1 MATTTFEDEGA
12 RGTLTFRM
20 AGTTGTLTPKSTEGV
35 PKEGVEMSSMADS
48 QARGPASPHRPLYYL
63 SFFHYDFARYRRSAL
78 LTAAISIA
86 INLVIVWSCGAILY
100 GAFYQQNYLGKLKIY
115 IVDFDQDDLGRA
127 VSGAFN
133 ASLQTPNHFKLVY
146 QPFQDNAD
154 VRRHIYE
161 EQAFGAII
169 INRGATQAWRQAI
182 STGDSS
188 YSPTTAVEMVS
199 ESARNPLTAGSHVVP
214 GMTAVLQ
221 PALVQFSQSTVANF
235 MSSNVNNATA
245 MANAVKCPQCLSEPF
260 SYTPNDIVPAYNAA
274 TLGAQLSGA
283 VFLIVFVFA
292 VTGTSYQLANQ
303 LGEHLDIWHTIA
315 WRIIHPAVHYLFI
328 ALSLT
333 GCQAAFGV
341 PVTTPWGG
349 RGFVILWMLN
359 WLCISAMGLALE
371 AFWTISGWWI
381 LNFFLNFYVVWNL
394 GGVSY
399 SFEEM
404 PGFFKYYYG
413 FPLFHAV
420 QGTLTIVYGTR
431 SHLGLNFG
439 VLVVWNIVS
448 IIVLA
453 AATWYRLT
461 RNKNAGFHRLW

>member
-1 MATTTFEDEGA
+1 M
-12 RGTLTFRM
+12 
-20 AGTTGTLTPKSTEGV
+20 P
-35 PKEGVEMSSMADS
+35 P
-48 QARGPASPHRPLYYL
+48 RGPPSPHRPIYHL
-63 SFFHYDFARYRRSAL
+63 SFFHYDFARYRRSAVVTML
-78 LTAAISIA
+78 ISIA
-86 INLVIVWSCGAILY
+86 INLVVVWSCGAILY

-115 IVDFDQDDLGRA
+115 IVDFDGDNLGQY
-127 VSGAFN
+127 VTGAFN

-146 QPFQDNAD
+146 QSFQNNED

-161 EQAFGAII
+161 EQAYGAII
-169 INRGATQAWRQAI
+169 INRGATQTWRDAI
-182 STGDSS
+182 STGNSS
-188 YSPTTAVEMVS
+188 YDPKLAVEMVS

-221 PALVQFSQSTVANF
+221 PVLVNASQTEVSNYMNANVGNNTALQ
-235 MSSNVNNATA
+235 NVL
-245 MANAVKCPQCLSEPF
+245 KCPQCISDAF
-260 SYTPNDIVPAYNAA
+260 SYTPNDILPAYNAA

-292 VTGTSYQLANQ
+292 VTGTSFELANKI
-303 LGEHLDIWHTIA
+303 GEHLDIWHTIA
-315 WRIIHPAVHYLFI
+315 WRILHPSLHYLLI

-341 PVTTPWGG
+341 PMTSPWGG

-371 AFWTISGWWI
+371 AFWTITGWWI

-420 QGTLTIVYGTR
+420 QGTLTVVYGTR
-431 SHLGLNFG
+431 SHLGSNFG
-439 VLVVWNIVS
+439 VLVAWNVVS

-453 AATWYRLT
+453 AATYYRLS
-461 RNKNAGFHRLW
+461 RNKRAGFHRLW